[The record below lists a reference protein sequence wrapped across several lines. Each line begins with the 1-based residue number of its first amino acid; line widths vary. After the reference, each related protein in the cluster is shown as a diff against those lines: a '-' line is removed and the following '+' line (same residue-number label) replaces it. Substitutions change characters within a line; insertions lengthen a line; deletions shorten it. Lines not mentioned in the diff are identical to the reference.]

1 MTEEAQ
7 VPGGAGRA
15 LVLTCAPGHRG
26 LHFGQPFQY
35 GHRALRKDSVK
46 VRIWQRRL
54 YFNISVGKWRYSLC
68 NNSVRESGGSVYV
81 VSGIEWEDGQ
91 EFNSQHRKYSLMS
104 INEWQI
110 VRWLQKNSRIEKQ
123 TSPTSRRLA
132 SHRHC
137 YLSPRLLSAC
147 GGRNHHHSSIIIEM
161 PNWQNHSLIDV
172 LFDLLINPSKSIYPS
187 GFCLSLSPLLENM
200 FCLSLSLL
208 FHPYRLYLLLS
219 CIQSITHLK

>member
-1 MTEEAQ
+1 MLCQELSEKM
-7 VPGGAGRA
+7 VKN
-15 LVLTCAPGHRG
+15 LTH
-26 LHFGQPFQY
+26 
-35 GHRALRKDSVK
+35 S
-46 VRIWQRRL
+46 
-54 YFNISVGKWRYSLC
+54 
-68 NNSVRESGGSVYV
+68 
-81 VSGIEWEDGQ
+81 IEM
-91 EFNSQHRKYSLMS
+91 YSLMS

-132 SHRHC
+132 SHRYC

-219 CIQSITHLK
+219 YIQSITHLK

>member
-26 LHFGQPFQY
+26 LHFDQPFQN

-91 EFNSQHRKYSLMS
+91 EFNPQHRNVFFNVNKRVTNCQM
-104 INEWQI
+104 
-110 VRWLQKNSRIEKQ
+110 VAEKFKDWKTNLTDFTTISQSQ
-123 TSPTSRRLA
+123 T
-132 SHRHC
+132 
-137 YLSPRLLSAC
+137 LLSFTTTA
-147 GGRNHHHSSIIIEM
+147 
-161 PNWQNHSLIDV
+161 
-172 LFDLLINPSKSIYPS
+172 F
-187 GFCLSLSPLLENM
+187 
-200 FCLSLSLL
+200 
-208 FHPYRLYLLLS
+208 RLWR
-219 CIQSITHLK
+219 